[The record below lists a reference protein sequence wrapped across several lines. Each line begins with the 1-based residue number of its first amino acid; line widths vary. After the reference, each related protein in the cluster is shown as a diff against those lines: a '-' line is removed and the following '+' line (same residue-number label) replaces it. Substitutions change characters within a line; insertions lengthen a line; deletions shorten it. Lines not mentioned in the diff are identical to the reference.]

1 VLNRGSNRCFTH
13 PILHRT
19 LAHEVEQNLA
29 LLSALGLSIPAGCIR
44 LPPVPT
50 DAAGAHRLLPR
61 GDGAPL
67 LALALFAHEP
77 KRMLPP
83 QRLALA
89 VRLLCAR
96 FGFAVAILG
105 LAADAEAGKA
115 FADAIGPRAFS
126 LCDRTTILEAA
137 DVIREAALLLG
148 MDSGPVHLAAAAET
162 PVAVI
167 SCHPRDGDARH
178 ENSPRLPAVG
188 AARPLAGPAAGD
200 GAISLSQRLQCRA
213 GALHPRDRAR
223 DDRPRDRAVF
233 CRDGEHAALSIDPVV
248 LYD

>member
-1 VLNRGSNRCFTH
+1 MLNRGSNRCFTH

-67 LALALFAHEP
+67 LALAPFAHEP

-167 SCHPRDGDARH
+167 SCHPRDGNALH
-178 ENSPRLPAVG
+178 ENSPRRFRPWALPGRSLVLQPETARFPCRSG
-188 AARPLAGPAAGD
+188 CNAAQAHCILAIEPETIAHETAQFFV
-200 GAISLSQRLQCRA
+200 AMASTR
-213 GALHPRDRAR
+213 H
-223 DDRPRDRAVF
+223 
-233 CRDGEHAALSIDPVV
+233 
-248 LYD
+248 